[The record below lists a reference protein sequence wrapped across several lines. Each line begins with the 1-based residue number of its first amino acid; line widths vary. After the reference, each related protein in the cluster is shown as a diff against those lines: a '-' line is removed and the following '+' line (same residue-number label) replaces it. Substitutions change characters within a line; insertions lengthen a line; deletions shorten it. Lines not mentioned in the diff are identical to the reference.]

1 MLAKNRY
8 LIASCGVI
16 LHLMLGSTYAW
27 SVYRNPIIAETG
39 WNQSSSHLRFS
50 VLACLLPL
58 WDKLLIN
65 LVLG

>member
-27 SVYRNPIIAETG
+27 SVI
-39 WNQSSSHLRFS
+39 S
-50 VLACLLPL
+50 
-58 WDKLLIN
+58 
-65 LVLG
+65 